1 MERGTDMSV
10 QYTLPGASDFT
21 ALAQRRSNAI
31 SIYVA
36 TSPVVAEREVSFT
49 ATKGAFDRALEEVK
63 AGGAPAAV
71 RSALEAEWQRIASDE
86 ALWGNLAASLAIFV
100 APDFSEIFV
109 LPNRLENQLQVAEY
123 FDIGQLLRSVT
134 YPQEAYAVLL
144 SANEWSLWF
153 ATARDRAA
161 RVDVSVEHPANLN
174 ESMSRDP
181 LLDTERQPQR
191 LGDADRTAEL
201 DLYAKRVSDAV
212 TKELARRDPGSSD
225 VVFVFAAEPVLS
237 LFMGHGVHERSLVP
251 VPGASDRLG
260 AADIDQAMRERLSE
274 WNARTA
280 QDHVDEIAQGAGAGL
295 VEAELSTIARAAV
308 GGSIGTLVFNF
319 TVDINGTFDDATGAI
334 EYAPDNGRTMA
345 DGSPA
350 YDLLSRIAVT
360 VLERGG
366 TTVAVREDEVVS
378 TLWNGTAIAGLR
390 YAFT

>member
-1 MERGTDMSV
+1 MSV
-10 QYTLPGASDFT
+10 QYTLPAATDFT

-71 RSALEAEWQRIASDE
+71 RSTLEDEWQRIAADDR
-86 ALWGNLAASLAIFV
+86 LWGNLAASLAIFV

-109 LPNRLENQLQVAEY
+109 LPNRLENQMQVAEY

-134 YPQEAYAVLL
+134 FAQEAYAVLL

-153 ATARDRAA
+153 ATARDRAT
-161 RVDVSVEHPANLN
+161 RVDVSTGHPANLGA
-174 ESMSRDP
+174 SMSRDP
-181 LLDTERQPQR
+181 HLDTERQPQR
-191 LGDADRTAEL
+191 LGDKDRTAEL
-201 DLYAKRVSDAV
+201 DLYAKRISDVV
-212 TKELARRDPGSSD
+212 TKELAERDPGCAD
-225 VVFVFAAEPVLS
+225 VVFVFAAEPMLS
-237 LFMGHGVHERSLVP
+237 LFTGHGVHERPLIA

-260 AADIDQAMRERLSE
+260 AAEIDAVMRDRLAE

-280 QDHVDEIAQGAGAGL
+280 QDHVDAIAQGAGAGL

-308 GGSIGTLVFNF
+308 GGSVATLVFNF
-319 TVDINGTFDDATGAI
+319 TVDVNGTFDDATGAI
-334 EYAPDNGRTMA
+334 EYTPENGRTMA

-366 TTVAVREDEVVS
+366 TTVAVREDEVAS

>member
-1 MERGTDMSV
+1 MSV
-10 QYTLPGASDFT
+10 QYTLPAATDFT

-71 RSALEAEWQRIASDE
+71 RSTLEDEWQRIAADDR
-86 ALWGNLAASLAIFV
+86 LWGNLAASLVIFV

-109 LPNRLENQLQVAEY
+109 LPNRLENQMQVAEY

-134 YPQEAYAVLL
+134 FAQEAYAVLL

-153 ATARDRAA
+153 ATARDRAT
-161 RVDVSVEHPANLN
+161 RVDVSTGHPANLGA
-174 ESMSRDP
+174 SMSRDP
-181 LLDTERQPQR
+181 HLDTERQPQR
-191 LGDADRTAEL
+191 LGDKDRTAEL
-201 DLYAKRVSDAV
+201 DLYAKRISDVV
-212 TKELARRDPGSSD
+212 TKELAERDPGCAD
-225 VVFVFAAEPVLS
+225 VVFVFAAEPMLS
-237 LFMGHGVHERSLVP
+237 LFTGHGVHERPLIA

-260 AADIDQAMRERLSE
+260 AAEIDAVMRDRLAE

-280 QDHVDEIAQGAGAGL
+280 QDHVDAIAQGAGAGL

-308 GGSIGTLVFNF
+308 GGSVATLVFNF
-319 TVDINGTFDDATGAI
+319 TVDVNGTFDDATGAI
-334 EYAPDNGRTMA
+334 EYAPENGRTMA

-366 TTVAVREDEVVS
+366 TTVAVREDEVAS

>member
-1 MERGTDMSV
+1 MSV
-10 QYTLPGASDFT
+10 QYTLPAATDFT

-63 AGGAPAAV
+63 ASGAPAAV
-71 RSALEAEWQRIASDE
+71 RSTLEDEWQRIAADDR
-86 ALWGNLAASLAIFV
+86 LWGNLAASLAIFV

-109 LPNRLENQLQVAEY
+109 LPNRLENQMQVAEY

-134 YPQEAYAVLL
+134 FAQEAYAVLL

-153 ATARDRAA
+153 ATARDRAT
-161 RVDVSVEHPANLN
+161 RVDVSTGHPANLGA
-174 ESMSRDP
+174 SMSRDP
-181 LLDTERQPQR
+181 HLDTERQPQR
-191 LGDADRTAEL
+191 LGDKDRTAEL
-201 DLYAKRVSDAV
+201 DLYAKRISDVV
-212 TKELARRDPGSSD
+212 TKELAERDPGCAD
-225 VVFVFAAEPVLS
+225 VVFVFAAEPMLS
-237 LFMGHGVHERSLVP
+237 LFTGHGVHERPLIA

-260 AADIDQAMRERLSE
+260 AAEIDAVMRDRLAE

-280 QDHVDEIAQGAGAGL
+280 QDHVDAIAQGAGAGL

-308 GGSIGTLVFNF
+308 GGSVATLVFNF
-319 TVDINGTFDDATGAI
+319 TVDVNGTFDDATGAI
-334 EYAPDNGRTMA
+334 EYAPENGRTMA

-366 TTVAVREDEVVS
+366 TTVAVREDEVAS

>member
-1 MERGTDMSV
+1 
-10 QYTLPGASDFT
+10 
-21 ALAQRRSNAI
+21 
-31 SIYVA
+31 
-36 TSPVVAEREVSFT
+36 
-49 ATKGAFDRALEEVK
+49 
-63 AGGAPAAV
+63 
-71 RSALEAEWQRIASDE
+71 
-86 ALWGNLAASLAIFV
+86 
-100 APDFSEIFV
+100 
-109 LPNRLENQLQVAEY
+109 
-123 FDIGQLLRSVT
+123 
-134 YPQEAYAVLL
+134 
-144 SANEWSLWF
+144 
-153 ATARDRAA
+153 
-161 RVDVSVEHPANLN
+161 
-174 ESMSRDP
+174 MSRDP

-225 VVFVFAAEPVLS
+225 VVFVFADEPVLS